1 MIKNLTR
8 CALPALALAALPVL
22 ATAGPAG
29 ADTPVPE
36 HKLPFTSYAPAQQ
49 LGGSESTG
57 TGPADTAEDPHPE
70 LGRTVLLQ
78 RLLPHSEGAYR
89 RCLKAGAAW
98 GEYSGRAQCDP
109 NDKNQQFQFEKNSYS
124 NLFKD
129 YVYQLRGIAN
139 GLCLSY
145 NPYNDS
151 DKNARPLDCNKVWAG
166 LKFTQGANGGW
177 VLHAAPS
184 RRDNCLDEGNPVPR
198 GYWNT
203 TCNSGNYQSWI
214 LVPVTD

>member
-8 CALPALALAALPVL
+8 CALPALALATLPLL

-29 ADTPVPE
+29 ADTTVPDHE
-36 HKLPFTSYAPAQQ
+36 LPFTSYAPAQH
-49 LGGSESTG
+49 LGGGSETAG
-57 TGPADTAEDPHPE
+57 TGPADAAEDPHPE

-78 RLLPHSEGAYR
+78 RLFPNGER
-89 RCLKAGAAW
+89 RCLKSGAAW
-98 GEYSGRAQCDP
+98 GEYSGYTKCDL
-109 NDKNQQFQFEKNSYS
+109 NDKNQQFQFEKNSHNSLY
-124 NLFKD
+124 KD
-129 YVYQLRGIAN
+129 YVYQLRGVAN

-145 NPYNDS
+145 NPHNDS
-151 DKNARPLDCNKVWAG
+151 DKTARPLDCNRIPAG

-214 LVPVTD
+214 PVPVTD